1 MWVFGKVTFYQAT
14 KVRTEM
20 ANKEEKHSQLENW
33 EEKIQ
38 WQIEN
43 TNFS

>member
-1 MWVFGKVTFYQAT
+1 MT
-14 KVRTEM
+14 
-20 ANKEEKHSQLENW
+20 NKKEKPSQLENW

>member
-1 MWVFGKVTFYQAT
+1 
-14 KVRTEM
+14 M

-43 TNFS
+43 TNFL

>member
-1 MWVFGKVTFYQAT
+1 
-14 KVRTEM
+14 M